1 MKKFAIAAVSL
12 LALAAAGSVSAAEG
26 SSFHF
31 HGNTPASE
39 KVVVDC
45 ASQRKAALVS
55 SGKLEKSWE
64 AAQVDKTEQI
74 DGKKGKEWKVSFKN
88 ASVTDAAK
96 NTLYVFMSLP
106 GNYIASNFSGK

>member
-26 SSFHF
+26 SSCHF

-74 DGKKGKEWKVSFKN
+74 DGKKGKEWKVSFSN
-88 ASVTDAAK
+88 PAASDKTK
-96 NTLYVFMSLP
+96 QTLYVFFSHP
-106 GNYIASNFSGK
+106 GNFIAANFTGQ

>member
-26 SSFHF
+26 SSCHF

-74 DGKKGKEWKVSFKN
+74 DGKKGKEWTVSYKN